1 MCTLVV
7 VEEVVE
13 EEVVVEH
20 KLEQELDRS
29 SYSGGDRLVVV
40 VEQVELDN
48 RVVQVVQVALLDQ
61 GLQDLLVVLVVLLA
75 LALLDLLEVPL
86 LQVDLVVQA

>member
-7 VEEVVE
+7 VEEVVV

-20 KLEQELDRS
+20 KLEQELDIS
-29 SYSGGDRLVVV
+29 SYSGGDRLEVV

-48 RVVQVVQVALLDQ
+48 LVVQVVQVALLDQ
-61 GLQDLLVVLVVLLA
+61 GLQDLPVVLVVLLA
-75 LALLDLLEVPL
+75 LALLDLLEVP
-86 LQVDLVVQA
+86 